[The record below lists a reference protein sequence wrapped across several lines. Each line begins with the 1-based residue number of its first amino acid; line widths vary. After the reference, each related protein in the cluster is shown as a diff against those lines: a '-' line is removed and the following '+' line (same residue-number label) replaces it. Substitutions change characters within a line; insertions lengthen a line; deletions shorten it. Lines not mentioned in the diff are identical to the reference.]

1 MSPRATI
8 IEAPDPR
15 ACAPQQENHLQ
26 WEFHALQL
34 DGSPYWPRLEK
45 AHMQQRRPRA
55 AKNN

>member
-34 DGSPYWPRLEK
+34 DGSPTG
-45 AHMQQRRPRA
+45 HD
-55 AKNN
+55 